1 MSFLT
6 AKKTKKE
13 ETKKKEKK
21 SMSSKVQVPAL
32 KQFDLEV
39 PCYKVDLSSQID
51 FQWRTSSRVGLDWL
65 KWLCQIFES
74 SDKCQCDRKKDH

>member
-1 MSFLT
+1 MSFVSNLESFRIFVTSSESMSFLT

-51 FQWRTSSRVGLDWL
+51 FQWRTSSRVGLD
-65 KWLCQIFES
+65 
-74 SDKCQCDRKKDH
+74 